1 MALEANLI
9 NFKFKIGD
17 KAWLL
22 DMEPKEV
29 TIQSRK
35 RVYSYIE
42 TVELGVPV
50 TKEDTQVFYLINN
63 EWIPDK
69 VLFATKEEAILVVYE
84 YKQSEFFK
92 KEQEILKS
100 KNGTKEPGTREDQ
113 RNN

>member
-1 MALEANLI
+1 MDKSMKQVEI
-9 NFKFKIGD
+9 NFKIELAS

-29 TIQSRK
+29 LIQSRK
-35 RVYSYIE
+35 IVYSYIE

-50 TKEDTQVFYLINN
+50 TKEDTQVFYLIDN

-69 VLFATKEEAILVVYE
+69 VVFATKEEADLVVYE

-92 KEQEILKS
+92 KEQEIL
-100 KNGTKEPGTREDQ
+100 NGTKENNTRED
-113 RNN
+113 